1 MQLVLAIYIIKI
13 NVQISSQ
20 SVILQAISIIGIIVY
35 CNDNIINF
43 STSIKYFFIFYILF
57 DYILE
62 QSLTIH
68 ISNVFLMKYL
78 NFH

>member
-13 NVQISSQ
+13 NVQISRQ
-20 SVILQAISIIGIIVY
+20 SVILQTISIIGIIVY
-35 CNDNIINF
+35 CNDNIIHF

-62 QSLTIH
+62 QSPTIH

-78 NFH
+78 NSH